1 MVAQVCLP
9 TVISSL
15 QNPFCLYI
23 YIQKQIPKTTVRNS
37 TSTFRIGTGTLDMY
51 LQRGNCL
58 CNKIHIN
65 TGRSLQ
71 VLYGTNGSRSIRAGL
86 ILFAAKP
93 IQSYVRLLVPV
104 PVPTR
109 RELKICY

>member
-37 TSTFRIGTGTLDMY
+37 TSTFRIGTGTLVCSMY
-51 LQRGNCL
+51 LQRE
-58 CNKIHIN
+58 KMF
-65 TGRSLQ
+65 
-71 VLYGTNGSRSIRAGL
+71 V
-86 ILFAAKP
+86 
-93 IQSYVRLLVPV
+93 
-104 PVPTR
+104 
-109 RELKICY
+109 